1 MPRLQVKYLYYVTAA
16 NLFFKKKTEENMSA
30 GKQVN
35 RQHTKKDWL

>member
-16 NLFFKKKTEENMSA
+16 HFFLKKTEENMRA